1 MISQTQRRSA
11 DRNFCCGHPIQKFSN
26 AQIKDRLHVELKVP
40 IMQRSDIVVKDY
52 LESNASYK
60 HHRNRIMNGRT
71 IIAAAIAAMILL
83 SLTACGKVPPT
94 SNSDQGH
101 SAAGNA
107 GGTVEIIPSTD
118 TDGSSDADTT
128 ESKDTPANEDGAADD
143 AWKAAFEKSLLEN
156 YGVKPDH
163 YEELENGVYQVYVEI
178 DGKVVPYVVVDSATG
193 DYHG

>member
-1 MISQTQRRSA
+1 MKSISEQETFCRCSRRLPTSGKA
-11 DRNFCCGHPIQKFSN
+11 
-26 AQIKDRLHVELKVP
+26 
-40 IMQRSDIVVKDY
+40 
-52 LESNASYK
+52 
-60 HHRNRIMNGRT
+60 
-71 IIAAAIAAMILL
+71 IIAAAIAAMMLL

-94 SNSDQGH
+94 GNGDQDP

-118 TDGSSDADTT
+118 RDSSPDV
-128 ESKDTPANEDGAADD
+128 PANEDSAADD

-178 DGKVVPYVVVDSATG
+178 DGKVVPCVAVDSATG
-193 DYHG
+193 DYHE